1 MRLPNRTKRVV
12 LAVVGVMLIVIALLT
27 PIPLTHTPAP
37 VRPPLVRVPLQERY
51 GHYYLKVRIQGN
63 DGWMLLDTGAAATVV
78 FEPALESLTY
88 TPLQARESAY
98 FAFLDRRI
106 DARRAEVPDVSVG
119 EWRILR
125 LNALLVADTFI
136 CQAINYQ
143 PINGL
148 PVFGILGYDYL
159 RQWRVVSI
167 ERASLALHRGSVTPP
182 PSARMFRLV
191 EIGGHPAVGT
201 QINQTRGW
209 VWVIDTG
216 SVENLVSASKASA
229 WGLAVR
235 TYRGEGR
242 TITPL
247 AFVALRDAGG
257 QTIHFPAAVVPQGQ
271 PPFAKKDTYGLL
283 GNALLKRYQIVID
296 HELRRVWFTPTDTA
310 QATGTYG
317 LLLFAEPGRP
327 SLHAHFVIP
336 QEASA
341 SDDFVRITAVDG
353 VAVNGWDEKIVRR
366 LIAPRVGSSVRLEV
380 QARGGQKR
388 QLVCTAFAPD
398 EVGVQQFHARTQ
410 VGSRV
415 FHHTVVALK
424 REQTWLYPI
433 DVWGYLTAPLHS
445 QNSSQT
451 ELRNYAPKL
460 TLSDGSEAGSSG
472 ERVIVSQEVKLVL
485 EDPPDRRGFKMS
497 IEPIE

>member
-1 MRLPNRTKRVV
+1 MRLPDQAKRVA
-12 LAVVGVMLIVIALLT
+12 LAVVGAVLIVIALLT
-27 PIPLTHTPAP
+27 TIRLTYTPAP
-37 VRPPLVRVPLQERY
+37 VRPPLVRVPLQERH

-98 FAFLDRRI
+98 FAFRDRRI
-106 DARRAEVPDVSVG
+106 DTHRVEVPDVSVG
-119 EWRILR
+119 EWRIPR
-125 LNALLVADTFI
+125 LNALLVADAFI

-159 RQWRVVSI
+159 RQWRAVSI
-167 ERASLALHRGSVTPP
+167 ERASLTLHRGSVAPP

-191 EIGGHPAVGT
+191 EIAGLPAVGT
-201 QINQTRGW
+201 QINQTPGR

-216 SVENLVSASKASA
+216 SVENLVSASKASE

-235 TYRGEGR
+235 TYRREGR
-242 TITPL
+242 TTTPL
-247 AFVALRDAGG
+247 AFVALRGARG
-257 QTIHFPAAVVPQGQ
+257 QSIHFPAAVVPQGR

-317 LLLFAEPGRP
+317 LLLLAEQGRP
-327 SLHAHFVIP
+327 SLHAHLVIP
-336 QEASA
+336 QGASA
-341 SDDFVRITAVDG
+341 PDDFVKITAVDG
-353 VAVNGWDEKIVRR
+353 VAVNGWDEKTVRR
-366 LIAPRVGSSVRLEV
+366 LIAPRVGSSVRLEI
-380 QARGGQKR
+380 QARDGQKR
-388 QLVCTAFAPD
+388 QLICTAFAPD
-398 EVGVQQFHARTQ
+398 EVGVQQFQARTQ

-424 REQTWLYPI
+424 REQTWLYPLN
-433 DVWGYLTAPLHS
+433 VWEYLTAPLRL

-451 ELRNYAPKL
+451 ELRQYAPKL
-460 TLSDGSEAGSSG
+460 TLAAAQEARAGIVLSRAVEVRLELENSSKG
-472 ERVIVSQEVKLVL
+472 RSFEI
-485 EDPPDRRGFKMS
+485 S
-497 IEPIE
+497 IERIE

>member
-1 MRLPNRTKRVV
+1 MRLPNQAKRVV

-27 PIPLTHTPAP
+27 TIRLTYTPAP
-37 VRPPLVRVPLQERY
+37 VRPPLVRVPLQERH
-51 GHYYLKVRIQGN
+51 GHYYLKVRIQGKE
-63 DGWMLLDTGAAATVV
+63 GWMVLDTGAAATIV
-78 FEPALESLTY
+78 FEPVLESLTY

-106 DARRAEVPDVSVG
+106 DARRAEVPEVSVG
-119 EWRILR
+119 EWRIPR
-125 LNALLVADTFI
+125 LNALLVAGAPDN
-136 CQAINYQ
+136 QAID
-143 PINGL
+143 GL

-159 RQWRVVSI
+159 RQWRAVSI
-167 ERASLALHRGSVTPP
+167 ARASLTLHRDSVAPP

-191 EIGGHPAVGT
+191 DMGERPAVGT
-201 QINQTRGW
+201 QVNPTLGK
-209 VWVIDTG
+209 VWIIDTG
-216 SVENLVSASKASA
+216 SVANLVSASRASA

-242 TITPL
+242 AITPL
-247 AFVALRDAGG
+247 AFVALRDSGG

-353 VAVNGWDEKIVRR
+353 VAVNGWDEPIVRR

-485 EDPPDRRGFKMS
+485 EDPPDRRGFKVS

>member
-1 MRLPNRTKRVV
+1 MRLPNQAKRVV
-12 LAVVGVMLIVIALLT
+12 LAVVGVMLTVIALLT
-27 PIPLTHTPAP
+27 LIPLIHTPTP
-37 VRPPLVRVPLQERY
+37 VRPPLVRVPLQERH

-106 DARRAEVPDVSVG
+106 DARRAEVPEVSVG
-119 EWRILR
+119 EWRIPR
-125 LNALLVADTFI
+125 LNALLVAGAPDN
-136 CQAINYQ
+136 QAID
-143 PINGL
+143 GL

-159 RQWRVVSI
+159 RQWRAVSI
-167 ERASLALHRGSVTPP
+167 ARASLTLHRDPVAPP

-191 EIGGHPAVGT
+191 DMGERPAVGT
-201 QINQTRGW
+201 QVNPTLGK
-209 VWVIDTG
+209 VWIIDTG
-216 SVENLVSASKASA
+216 SVAN
-229 WGLAVR
+229 
-235 TYRGEGR
+235 
-242 TITPL
+242 
-247 AFVALRDAGG
+247 
-257 QTIHFPAAVVPQGQ
+257 
-271 PPFAKKDTYGLL
+271 KDTYGLL

-296 HELRRVWFTPTDTA
+296 HALRRVWFTPTDTA

-353 VAVNGWDEKIVRR
+353 VAVNGWDEPIVRR

-398 EVGVQQFHARTQ
+398 EVGVQQFQARTQ